1 MNDSTRHEAD
11 TLYQIALTLL
21 PNIGP
26 VKARRLLGLFGTAK
40 EIFCMKPDHV
50 AKVSGINAD
59 IFSKSSGQA
68 LKKAEAEM
76 EFIERNNIE
85 VLFLG
90 SSKYPQRLLPC
101 DDSPTV
107 LYFRGNAD
115 LNTARIVSMVGTRSA
130 TAYGKEFCKDFIEGM
145 KAYQPLI
152 VSGLAYGI
160 DACSHRYAIQS
171 GLGTVGCVAHGLER
185 VYPGLHLS
193 LAMEMTQNGGL
204 ITEHLSNTKMM
215 PEYFP
220 MRNRIIAGISDC
232 TVVVETDRI
241 GGSMITAHIAN
252 SYSREV
258 FALPGRRNEATS
270 AGCNELIRKNQA
282 VLITSAEELAE
293 HMGWTKSGKAKQMEL
308 EFPEFEP
315 TTAGDILRILSGE
328 NQLSCDE
335 LSRVLR
341 MPIAIISKE
350 LLQLELLGRVRS
362 LPGNRFMYDRG
373 ES

>member
-1 MNDSTRHEAD
+1 
-11 TLYQIALTLL
+11 
-21 PNIGP
+21 
-26 VKARRLLGLFGTAK
+26 
-40 EIFCMKPDHV
+40 
-50 AKVSGINAD
+50 
-59 IFSKSSGQA
+59 
-68 LKKAEAEM
+68 
-76 EFIERNNIE
+76 
-85 VLFLG
+85 
-90 SSKYPQRLLPC
+90 
-101 DDSPTV
+101 
-107 LYFRGNAD
+107 
-115 LNTARIVSMVGTRSA
+115 
-130 TAYGKEFCKDFIEGM
+130 
-145 KAYQPLI
+145 
-152 VSGLAYGI
+152 
-160 DACSHRYAIQS
+160 
-171 GLGTVGCVAHGLER
+171 
-185 VYPGLHLS
+185 
-193 LAMEMTQNGGL
+193 
-204 ITEHLSNTKMM
+204 
-215 PEYFP
+215 
-220 MRNRIIAGISDC
+220 
-232 TVVVETDRI
+232 
-241 GGSMITAHIAN
+241 MITAHIAN